1 METMGAVQPK
11 KNSGFLKLRNLKYK
25 FAFMKKIIVAVTLVA
40 GVAGIAVASMSSN
53 KRKTSEE
60 KKIEKKVEKKK
71 KECRRS
77 CSFI

>member
-1 METMGAVQPK
+1 
-11 KNSGFLKLRNLKYK
+11 
-25 FAFMKKIIVAVTLVA
+25 MKKIIVAVTLVA
-40 GVAGIAVASMSSN
+40 GVAGIAFASMSSN